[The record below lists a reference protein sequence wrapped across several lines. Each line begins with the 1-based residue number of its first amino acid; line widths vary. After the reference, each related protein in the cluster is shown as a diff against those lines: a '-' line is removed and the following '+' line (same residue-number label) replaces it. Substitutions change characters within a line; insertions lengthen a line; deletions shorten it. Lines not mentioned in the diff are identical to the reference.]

1 MGHHRLWKPTI
12 WDSSIVK
19 KNTLLGGTYVLPP
32 TAREPPRAWGK
43 IYRKITY
50 LFWHNNKRRVWF
62 DYAFLLNRGRLK
74 PWCTQIFRWKLSFF
88 SIRLLVVKKRNIK
101 SSLVSLLRLQEF
113 FTKDTY
119 IIFFDAASISDIC
132 FAKKKK
138 KESRWGTLNITWLS
152 RESHVV
158 NYQVSSITRFPQIYC
173 LLKESRLLIEIAL
186 KILT

>member
-1 MGHHRLWKPTI
+1 MSLKEWNRRIRNSLGYSQMVVFGVQTTI
-12 WDSSIVK
+12 GERPLPDPMLTKTKDAPYGTPSPLETYHLGFEYSE

-62 DYAFLLNRGRLK
+62 DYAYLLNRGRWK

-138 KESRWGTLNITWLS
+138 KSPVGV
-152 RESHVV
+152 H
-158 NYQVSSITRFPQIYC
+158 
-173 LLKESRLLIEIAL
+173 
-186 KILT
+186 